1 MFYPALRLR
10 RLRNNQTIRDMVSET
25 SFSLSNLIMP
35 YFVIAGENKKTAIN
49 SMPGIYRFSID
60 KLVEEVRSAAA
71 FGVKAVILFGVG
83 EEKDDVASR
92 AYAED
97 GLIPN
102 AVTALKN
109 ALPEIFVITDV
120 CLCEYT
126 SHGHC
131 GLVLNDSI
139 DNDKTIELLGASAL
153 AHVRAGADMVAPSD
167 MMDGRVGYIRQVLD
181 EECFTNIP
189 ILSYSAKYAS
199 NFYGPFRDAADCAPK
214 FGDRRS
220 YQMDFRNSA
229 EALREVSQD
238 LEEGAD
244 IVMVKPA
251 LSYLDI
257 IYRVKAESKMPVC
270 AYNVS
275 GEYAMVKAAS
285 QNGWLDEKK
294 TAVEI
299 LTSIKRAGADLII
312 TYHANELARWIKD
325 GSVSI

>member
-10 RLRNNQTIRDMVSET
+10 RLRNNQTIRDMVCET

-35 YFVIAGENKKTAIN
+35 YFVIAGENKKNAIG
-49 SMPGIYRFSID
+49 SMPGIYRYSVD
-60 KLVEEVRSAAA
+60 LLVEEVRSAAA
-71 FGVKAVILFGVG
+71 LGVKSVILFGVG

-131 GLVLNDSI
+131 GLVLNDCI

-167 MMDGRVGYIRQVLD
+167 MMDGRVGYIRQALD

-257 IYRVKAESKMPVC
+257 IYRVKTESKMPVC

>member
-10 RLRNNQTIRDMVSET
+10 RLRNNQTIRDMVCET

-35 YFVIAGENKKTAIN
+35 YFVIAGENKKNAIG
-49 SMPGIYRFSID
+49 SMPGIYRYSID
-60 KLVEEVRSAAA
+60 LLVEEVKKYSAL
-71 FGVKAVILFGVG
+71 GVKAVILFGVG

-109 ALPEIFVITDV
+109 ALPEVFVITDV

-131 GLVLNDSI
+131 GLVLNDCI

-167 MMDGRVGYIRQVLD
+167 MMDGRVGYIRQALD

-251 LSYLDI
+251 LSYLDV

-275 GEYAMVKAAS
+275 GEYSMVKAAS
-285 QNGWLDEKK
+285 QNSWLDEKK
-294 TAVEI
+294 TTVEI

>member
-229 EALREVSQD
+229 EA
-238 LEEGAD
+238 
-244 IVMVKPA
+244 
-251 LSYLDI
+251 
-257 IYRVKAESKMPVC
+257 
-270 AYNVS
+270 
-275 GEYAMVKAAS
+275 
-285 QNGWLDEKK
+285 
-294 TAVEI
+294 
-299 LTSIKRAGADLII
+299 
-312 TYHANELARWIKD
+312 
-325 GSVSI
+325 